1 MPLRMQPDETD
12 WKIIEILQQEWV
24 PNNTIARALNI
35 SEGTVRSRL
44 KKLKDAGILTI
55 RALINPDVLANKQL
69 VLVALTV
76 AESRLLERKAEEIA
90 RLPNVLSV
98 SITSGRYDLIA
109 EVLVDSNKG
118 LVKFLT
124 EELSGIKGI
133 TRSESF
139 IMLKNYNKY
148 V

>member
-1 MPLRMQPDETD
+1 MPLGLQPDETD
-12 WKIIEILQQEWV
+12 WKIIEILQQGWV
-24 PNNTIARALNI
+24 PNNTIARTLNI

-44 KKLKDAGILTI
+44 KKLKDAGILTV

-76 AESRLLERKAEEIA
+76 AESRLLERKAEEISH
-90 RLPNVLSV
+90 LPNVLSV

-124 EELSGIKGI
+124 EELSGIEGI

>member
-1 MPLRMQPDETD
+1 MPLGIQPDETD
-12 WKIIEILQQEWV
+12 WKIIEILQQGWV
-24 PNNTIARALNI
+24 PNNTIARVLNI

-44 KKLKDAGILTI
+44 KKLKDAGILTV

-76 AESRLLERKAEEIA
+76 AESRLLERKAEEVS

-109 EVLVDSNKG
+109 EVLVVPTK
-118 LVKFLT
+118 VW
-124 EELSGIKGI
+124 
-133 TRSESF
+133 
-139 IMLKNYNKY
+139 
-148 V
+148 

>member
-1 MPLRMQPDETD
+1 MPLGIQPDETD
-12 WKIIEILQQEWV
+12 WKIIEILQQGWV
-24 PNNTIARALNI
+24 PNNTIARVLNI

-44 KKLKDAGILTI
+44 KKLKDAGILTV

-76 AESRLLERKAEEIA
+76 AESRLLERKAEEVS

-124 EELSGIKGI
+124 EELSGIEGI

>member
-1 MPLRMQPDETD
+1 MPQGLQPDETD
-12 WKIIEILQQEWV
+12 WKIIEILQQGWV
-24 PNNTIARALNI
+24 PNNTIARTLNI

-44 KKLKDAGILTI
+44 KKLKDAGILTV

-90 RLPNVLSV
+90 HLPNVLSV

-124 EELSGIKGI
+124 EELSGIEGI

>member
-1 MPLRMQPDETD
+1 MEQPQQPDETD
-12 WKIIEILQQEWV
+12 WRIIETLQEGWV
-24 PNNTIARALNI
+24 PNNTIARKLGV
-35 SEGTVRSRL
+35 SEGTIRSRI

-55 RALINPDVLANKQL
+55 RALINPDVLSNKLL
-69 VLVALTV
+69 VLVALNV

-118 LVKFLT
+118 LVRFLT
-124 EELSGIKGI
+124 EELSGIEGI

>member
-1 MPLRMQPDETD
+1 MPLGIQPDETD
-12 WKIIEILQQEWV
+12 WKIIEILQQGWV
-24 PNNTIARALNI
+24 PNNTIARVLNI

-44 KKLKDAGILTI
+44 KKLKDAGILTV

-76 AESRLLERKAEEIA
+76 AESRLLERKAEEIS

-124 EELSGIKGI
+124 EELSGIEGI